1 MTVIVSGTELWNSFL
16 LMIFSTRDL
25 LCVCVQLS
33 LVSGSDCV
41 TRSVLQSRLE
51 WFVFRTSLQYGI
63 NSLKKINYD
72 RKELERRREESANE
86 VKGNV
91 TWTSIISTPVSEML
105 PPPTPHFSYK
115 VQRNTQVQLGH
126 RQAAGRLPFLDARYC
141 KPSLNSPVASRS
153 SQRGNLKC

>member
-1 MTVIVSGTELWNSFL
+1 
-16 LMIFSTRDL
+16 MIFSTRDL

-91 TWTSIISTPVSEML
+91 T
-105 PPPTPHFSYK
+105 
-115 VQRNTQVQLGH
+115 
-126 RQAAGRLPFLDARYC
+126 
-141 KPSLNSPVASRS
+141 
-153 SQRGNLKC
+153 